1 MHREGCLDEFGIHVS
16 LGAPHPAGIGAVSV
30 DNIRNSSIKLGA
42 LCVSKKLPVAVPGGP
57 LEWCGQTRR
66 RAPSRS
72 GAAQKRDKLTET
84 CLTSSRNRSP
94 EFKPS

>member
-57 LEWCGQTRR
+57 L
-66 RAPSRS
+66 
-72 GAAQKRDKLTET
+72 
-84 CLTSSRNRSP
+84 
-94 EFKPS
+94 